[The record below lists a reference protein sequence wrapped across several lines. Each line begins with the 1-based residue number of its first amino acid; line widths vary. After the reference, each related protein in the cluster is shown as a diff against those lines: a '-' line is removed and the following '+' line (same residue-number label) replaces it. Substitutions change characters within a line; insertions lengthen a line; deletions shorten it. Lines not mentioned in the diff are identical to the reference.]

1 MENIMSQYKW
11 YYKAKLAAE
20 KFLPALDNNL
30 DVDVEET
37 SITPYDGGDNYTT
50 YALVFTHDVNPNL
63 SWTMEVQLSD
73 EFIER
78 ELEKVVRRIY
88 FSKVE

>member
-1 MENIMSQYKW
+1 MAGRLS
-11 YYKAKLAAE
+11 
-20 KFLPALDNNL
+20 D
-30 DVDVEET
+30 
-37 SITPYDGGDNYTT
+37 SIRPYDGGDNYTT
-50 YALVFTHDVNPNL
+50 YALVFTHDVSRNL

>member
-1 MENIMSQYKW
+1 VGYSDLVLPRLVQVEWSAAENGSRDRFMENIMSQYKW

-37 SITPYDGGDNYTT
+37 SITPYDGGITI
-50 YALVFTHDVNPNL
+50 PP
-63 SWTMEVQLSD
+63 M
-73 EFIER
+73 R
-78 ELEKVVRRIY
+78 
-88 FSKVE
+88 